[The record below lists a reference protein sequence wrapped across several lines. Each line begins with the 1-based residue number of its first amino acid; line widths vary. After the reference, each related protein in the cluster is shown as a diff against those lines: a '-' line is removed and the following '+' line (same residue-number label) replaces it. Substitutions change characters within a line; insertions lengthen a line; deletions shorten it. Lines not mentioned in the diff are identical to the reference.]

1 MTMLDTVREKKRFI
15 RELCDNVKRD
25 LLNKAAQ
32 YPKEWDGI
40 ELRRLIARRFNMA
53 VMGDF
58 SGKRKRNYE
67 NELLVRN
74 LD

>member
-1 MTMLDTVREKKRFI
+1 MMLDTVRDKKRFI

-40 ELRRLIARRFNMA
+40 ELRRLIQKRFTLA
-53 VMGDF
+53 VMGEME
-58 SGKRKRNYE
+58 GKRKRNFE
-67 NELLVRN
+67 NELIVRN
-74 LD
+74 LL